1 MSDKKVIIGR
11 TEHIVIPSEG
21 ARSIRVKIDTGA
33 DRSSIWASNITMS
46 DDFLRRN
53 QNIIAAQCTERKTLR
68 QAGCAVR
75 TAACR

>member
-33 DRSSIWASNITMS
+33 DRSSIWASNITIDRKS
-46 DDFLRRN
+46 TRLNSSHLR
-53 QNIIAAQCTERKTLR
+53 
-68 QAGCAVR
+68 
-75 TAACR
+75 